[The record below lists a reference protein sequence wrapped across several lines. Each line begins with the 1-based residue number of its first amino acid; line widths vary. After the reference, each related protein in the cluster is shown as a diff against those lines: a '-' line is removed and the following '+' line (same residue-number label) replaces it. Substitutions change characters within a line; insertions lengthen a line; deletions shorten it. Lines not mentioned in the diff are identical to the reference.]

1 MDVNNQCLSVFKSF
15 INDIIKVFPEYK
27 IKLEDVYGSII
38 KLDTCVIDDCELL
51 KEFLERVHKLNKR
64 ITTKDDVMF
73 DDDPLILTE
82 ISFKN
87 IWTTNISYK
96 TKESIWKY
104 LQTFCLISMNYHS
117 NKDLQTALAELS
129 ENNHANIKDKNIAS
143 DVKKIKKMTENIKE
157 PIAQDIGDTQS
168 SVEQTTGQTAE
179 PVNPFEQIMNNSEIG
194 KLAEQVSK
202 ELDIESMLGGS
213 DSDNPMELF
222 SNLMSGGAMNKIM
235 GTIHNVVNTKVES
248 GELDRDSM
256 TNEAQNMYGQL
267 GQSEMFQQMT
277 QQMGNQGSR
286 VNSEQAPIA
295 QENNPHTS
303 NKTKARLQKKLKEK
317 QNVQVNKVDN

>member
-1 MDVNNQCLSVFKSF
+1 MDINNQCLSVFKSF

-27 IKLEDVYGSII
+27 IKLEDIYGSIL
-38 KLDTCVIDDCELL
+38 KLETCVIDECEIL
-51 KEFLERVHKLNKR
+51 KEFLERVHKLNKK
-64 ITTKDDVMF
+64 ITIKDDAMF
-73 DDDPLILTE
+73 DDDPLILTD

-87 IWTTNISYK
+87 IWTTNITYK

-104 LQTFCLISMNYHS
+104 LQAFCLIYMNYNS
-117 NKDLQTALAELS
+117 NKGLQSALEDLS
-129 ENNHANIKDKNIAS
+129 ENKEIEIKDKNIAS
-143 DVKKIKKMTENIKE
+143 DVKKIKKMAENIKE
-157 PIAQDIGDTQS
+157 PIAQDIGDTQDCA
-168 SVEQTTGQTAE
+168 EQSE
-179 PVNPFEQIMNNSEIG
+179 PDNPFEQIMNNSEIG

-248 GELDRDSM
+248 GELDKASM
-256 TNEAQNMYGQL
+256 VNEAQNMYGRL
-267 GQSEMFQQMT
+267 GQSEMFKQMT
-277 QQMGNQGSR
+277 SQMAEQDSRTLNTQQQSNL
-286 VNSEQAPIA
+286 A
-295 QENNPHTS
+295 QENNPHSS

-317 QNVQVNKVDN
+317 QNIQVNKVDN